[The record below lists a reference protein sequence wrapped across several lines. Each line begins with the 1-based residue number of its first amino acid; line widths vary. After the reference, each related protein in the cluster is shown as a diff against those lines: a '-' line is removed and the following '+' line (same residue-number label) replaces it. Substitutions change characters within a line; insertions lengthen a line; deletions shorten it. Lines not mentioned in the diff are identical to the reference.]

1 MTRSQSQDEE
11 RLLRMAAQGDR
22 EAFADLYRKYLDS
35 LYKFVYLFT
44 RSVGT
49 AEEIVQEVFIRI
61 WERHE
66 LLSEVQSF
74 RSYLF
79 RAAKNRMLNYIRHR
93 RVEERT
99 LAGYLAE
106 KKLLLKHREM
116 LSIIKPTTSLCSKP
130 LNNYLPGDSS
140 YSG

>member
-106 KKLLLKHREM
+106 K
-116 LSIIKPTTSLCSKP
+116 
-130 LNNYLPGDSS
+130 S
-140 YSG
+140 YS